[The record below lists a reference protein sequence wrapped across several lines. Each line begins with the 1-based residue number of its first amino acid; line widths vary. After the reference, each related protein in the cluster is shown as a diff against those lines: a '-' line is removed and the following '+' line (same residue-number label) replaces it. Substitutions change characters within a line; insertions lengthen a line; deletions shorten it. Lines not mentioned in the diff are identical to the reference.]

1 MVRNPKYSCEYQDAV
16 RNEKYRDL
24 PTSLTN
30 FLQKP
35 TSTDAFTTAKRIH
48 EENLLQ
54 EHDNAVPTKPVGLE
68 ATSSTARHPSQVM
81 EYLVKEIMPGKWY
94 AIPNAATNTRN
105 ALRNERYR
113 DLAKDPNSLLESTL

>member
-1 MVRNPKYSCEYQDAV
+1 M
-16 RNEKYRDL
+16 
-24 PTSLTN
+24 
-30 FLQKP
+30 
-35 TSTDAFTTAKRIH
+35 
-48 EENLLQ
+48 
-54 EHDNAVPTKPVGLE
+54 PTKPVGLE

-113 DLAKDPNSLLESTL
+113 DLAKDPNSLLESTLELIPDWIEELANGGSLWDYDE